1 MEGEIVGRGVQSV
14 EVGGRILSAM
24 AQAGRP
30 LMLRDI
36 AAGAKVTPAQA
47 HAYLVSF
54 RKLGLVEQE
63 PGSVRY
69 QLGPFALQLGLA
81 RMRSSN
87 TLRMAGEATVALAA
101 ELGLMVTVTVW
112 GSFGPTIV
120 QVQEAVDQLHV
131 NIRAGAV
138 YSLAGTATGRV
149 FAAFMPAAVIQP
161 RVGAERRESGR
172 GQRIGDAVPP
182 ERFAQQV
189 AEVRRLGYATAAGSP
204 IPGVNAVSAPV
215 FDHTGQMQLAV
226 TLIGPADSVDVAQG
240 GPHARRLLG
249 FTAHLSSQ
257 LGHSGP
263 SPAQPPADGGAE
275 AAVVH
280 LVPKAAAKD
289 KGAAPRRG
297 QKRRA

>member
-87 TLRMAGEATVALAA
+87 TLRMAGGATVALAA

-138 YSLAGTATGRV
+138 YSLTGTATGRV
-149 FAAFMPAAVIQP
+149 FAAFLPAAVIQP
-161 RVGAERRESGR
+161 RIAAERREGARS
-172 GQRIGDAVPP
+172 QRIGDAITP
-182 ERFAQQV
+182 ERFALEV
-189 AEVRRLGYATAAGSP
+189 AEVKRLGYATAAGSP

-226 TLIGPADSVDVAQG
+226 TLIGPADAVDVARN
-240 GPHARRLLG
+240 GPHARRLLDV
-249 FTAHLSSQ
+249 TAQLSSQ

-263 SPAQPPADGGAE
+263 SPAQSPVDGGAE
-275 AAVVH
+275 AAVMR
-280 LVPKAAAKD
+280 LVPKAAKD